1 MKKEH
6 DSCSPLAWTWAP
18 SSQTIPNAPS
28 WNRLPTKPG
37 HLGSETC
44 WSVHVSTIGNLKK
57 SVYRNIIRNDLQNAC
72 TRECSPF
79 SIHDCLHSGSL
90 NMEVE
95 KTTFP
100 CNQRV
105 FHFHGPVSRSDL
117 SFGVRRLGSGSSVA
131 PSQRLSGGSAA
142 WRGTTGPP
150 HGRNARRGEVAR
162 SIDVRHRL
170 QRGSNGAAT
179 VHVPRCPPCPGAPQD
194 MVYYRRSERKPL
206 FSSAKAVRTTARS
219 TWFTVSPGVDHPDWV
234 VLEYAT
240 NETVCVICMIRP
252 QTPARILLPT
262 RTVFHGC
269 S

>member
-170 QRGSNGAAT
+170 QRGRTVQPRSMCHAALR
-179 VHVPRCPPCPGAPQD
+179 VLEPPKTWSTTGD
-194 MVYYRRSERKPL
+194 RSESRCFRRPRPFAPRPEAPGLQSPL
-206 FSSAKAVRTTARS
+206 GLTILTGWCWSMPPMR
-219 TWFTVSPGVDHPDWV
+219 P
-234 VLEYAT
+234 
-240 NETVCVICMIRP
+240 CV
-252 QTPARILLPT
+252 
-262 RTVFHGC
+262 
-269 S
+269 